1 MGLFRGARMLTNM
14 AESEVECFRGVPEVI
29 WHTTTCMVVIWHTTT
44 VRVKGGMSLRN
55 GMWHGFWNDIIMR
68 NVIYAE

>member
-1 MGLFRGARMLTNM
+1 MGLFGGR
-14 AESEVECFRGVPEVI
+14 ECKQTWRKAKWNVLGEFLKLFGTQQSTWLVI
-29 WHTTTCMVVIWHTTT
+29 T

>member
-1 MGLFRGARMLTNM
+1 MLTNM

-29 WHTTTCMVVIWHTTT
+29 WHTTTCMARHNGEGKRRNEFAEWH
-44 VRVKGGMSLRN
+44 VAWLL
-55 GMWHGFWNDIIMR
+55 NDIIMR